1 MIFPL
6 DGGGDGDSLAAAA
19 SESIAS
25 ETNNTKP
32 RALGGAIGTQRAFSA
47 RSAPAAPQTAAT
59 VGAGR
64 PLAPDGAA
72 TRAPCLRSKL
82 RRSWAPRFVCSAAVR
97 SDGQT
102 YVKKLFVTRRP
113 LAGFVN
119 FLSVLF
125 FFYIVSVWRATEM
138 CLAYRNFCERIFQPG
153 AM

>member
-32 RALGGAIGTQRAFSA
+32 RALGGAIGTLRAFSA

-72 TRAPCLRSKL
+72 TRAPCLRTKL
-82 RRSWAPRFVCSAAVR
+82 RRSWAPRFVCSAPAAVVR

-102 YVKKLFVTRRP
+102 NVKKLFVTRRS

-119 FLSVLF
+119 FLSVHFFLF
-125 FFYIVSVWRATEM
+125 VRVRRATEM
-138 CLAYRNFCERIFQPG
+138 CLAYRTFSQPG